1 MIGFAPDQPSA
12 NRAPAHQST
21 LLAQTFARHAIVR
34 SAIIA
39 SSFRSG
45 SSFIAKILGR
55 NGLKGIDQ
63 ERFNKV
69 ANAPD
74 VAAYLDAKAQHFAG
88 QLFPAKIMWSQRCDL
103 ARALDLPRSKS
114 RVLAQSFPDATWI
127 HITRNDKFRQAIS
140 LWRAKASDR
149 WHVRDG
155 SDEPDI
161 AYDFEGIDRASR
173 AICLQDRLW
182 DGFFGIAAIAPIR
195 LVYEQVVADPGLL
208 APALVSFGFSL
219 IETEVKLRKQSD
231 DATERHLEQYLTD
244 LYRRGF

>member
-1 MIGFAPDQPSA
+1 VTGFAPDQ
-12 NRAPAHQST
+12 ST
-21 LLAQTFARHAIVR
+21 ADRSVLLAQTFARHAIVR
-34 SAIIA
+34 SAIMA

-45 SSFIAKILGR
+45 SSYVAKILGR

-69 ANAPD
+69 GNADD
-74 VAAYLDAKAQHFAG
+74 VAAYLDTKAQYFAG
-88 QLFPAKIMWSQRCDL
+88 RLFPTKIMWPHRCDL

-127 HITRNDKFRQAIS
+127 HVTRNDKFRQAIS
-140 LWRAKASDR
+140 LWRAKASGR

-155 SDEPDI
+155 SPEPDI

-173 AICLQDRLW
+173 AICLQERLW
-182 DGFFGIAAIAPIR
+182 DDFFGLAAIAPIR
-195 LVYEQVVADPGLL
+195 LVYEHVVADPGLL
-208 APALVSFGFSL
+208 APVVSRFGFSL
-219 IETEVKLRKQSD
+219 VETEVKLRKQSD
-231 DATERHLEQYLTD
+231 DTTERHLEQYMTD